1 MPHTALPLEA
11 ADAYCRTLVRH
22 YENFTV
28 ASRLSPRS
36 LRRDLTRVYAFCR
49 YTDDLGDESGDR
61 AVAMRR
67 LRRWRDETRESF
79 DHDERTHPVLVA
91 LTDTVHRFQL
101 DAQPFVDLIDA
112 NIQDQRVDTYED
124 WPALRGYCMLSA
136 APVGRIVLRLFDI
149 NEEAAVPLSD
159 DVCIG
164 LQLANFAQD
173 VSVDKRL
180 GRTYLLQSDIR
191 NRGIELATRSMCER
205 ARALLESGVAL
216 EAMAPPRLRLQLALY
231 RLGGNAILDAV
242 AVAGYRTATHRPK
255 VGREARVRIVA
266 KALGAT
272 RATRVQ
278 RYDRTRTRP
287 EGGGGQASSVQRQDT
302 TRTRLEGGGGR
313 SANLGASDEREN
325 LLARRASG
333 QAEHI
338 VRLPP
343 RAAPHSDAAMPAKS
357 ANVAA
362 APGIDRA

>member
-1 MPHTALPLEA
+1 MPQGALSLEA
-11 ADAYCRTLVRH
+11 ADAYCRGLVRH

-79 DHDERTHPVLVA
+79 EHDERTHPVLLA
-91 LTDTVHRFQL
+91 LTGTVHRYGL
-101 DAQPFVDLIDA
+101 EEQPFIDLIDA
-112 NIQDQRVDTYED
+112 NIQDQRIDTYEN
-124 WPALRGYCMLSA
+124 WPALRQYCMLSA

-149 NEEAAVPLSD
+149 RDEAAVPLSD

-173 VSVDKRL
+173 VSVDKKL
-180 GRTYLLQSDIR
+180 GRTYLLQSDVR
-191 NRGIELATRSMCER
+191 NRGIDLATRSMCER

-216 EAMAPPRLRLQLALY
+216 EAMTPPRLRVQLALY
-231 RLGGNAILDAV
+231 RLGGIAILDAI
-242 AVAGYRTATHRPK
+242 AAAGYRTTTSRPA
-255 VGREARVRIVA
+255 VDRVARVRIVA
-266 KALGAT
+266 AALGAT
-272 RATRVQ
+272 RATSR
-278 RYDRTRTRP
+278 
-287 EGGGGQASSVQRQDT
+287 QRQTT
-302 TRTRLEGGGGR
+302 TRTRHEGGGGR
-313 SANLGASDEREN
+313 SANLGASEEREN
-325 LLARRASG
+325 IFARRASG

-343 RAAPHSDAAMPAKS
+343 RAAPRSAAKVPAGDHN
-357 ANVAA
+357 A
-362 APGIDRA
+362 

>member
-1 MPHTALPLEA
+1 MPQRPLSLEA
-11 ADAYCRTLVRH
+11 ADAYCRGLVRH

-67 LRRWRDETRESF
+67 LRRWRDETSESF

-91 LTDTVHRFQL
+91 LTDTVRRFRL
-101 DAQPFVDLIDA
+101 EPQPFVDLIDA
-112 NIQDQRVDTYED
+112 NLQDQCVDTYED
-124 WPALRGYCMLSA
+124 WPALRAYCTLSA

-149 NEEAAVPLSD
+149 RDPAAVPLSD

-173 VSVDKRL
+173 VSVDRRL

-191 NRGIELATRSMCER
+191 HRGIDLATRSMCER

-216 EAMAPPRLRLQLALY
+216 EAMAPPRLRVQLALY
-231 RLGGNAILDAV
+231 RLGGIAILDAI
-242 AVAGYRTATHRPK
+242 AAAGYRTATHRPT
-255 VGREARVRIVA
+255 VDRLARVRLA
-266 KALGAT
+266 TGALTAT
-272 RATRVQ
+272 TATSVM
-278 RYDRTRTRP
+278 RYSTK
-287 EGGGGQASSVQRQDT
+287 
-302 TRTRLEGGGGR
+302 RTRLEGGGGR
-313 SANLGASDEREN
+313 SANLGASEERDN
-325 LLARRASG
+325 VSARRGSG
-333 QAEHI
+333 HAEHI

-343 RAAPHSDAAMPAKS
+343 RAAPQS
-357 ANVAA
+357 ATA
-362 APGIDRA
+362 APAREQRA

>member
-1 MPHTALPLEA
+1 MPQGTVSLEA
-11 ADAYCRTLVRH
+11 ADAYCRGLVRH

-36 LRRDLTRVYAFCR
+36 MRRDITRVYAFCR

-91 LTDTVHRFQL
+91 LADTVHRFQL
-101 DAQPFVDLIDA
+101 DAQPFVDLVDA
-112 NIQDQRVDTYED
+112 NLQDQRIDTYED

-149 NEEAAVPLSD
+149 RDPAAVPLSD

-173 VSVDKRL
+173 VSIDKRL
-180 GRTYLLQSDIR
+180 GRSYLLQNDIR
-191 NRGIELATRSMCER
+191 SKGIELATRAMCER
-205 ARALLESGVAL
+205 ARTLLESGMAL
-216 EAMAPPRLRLQLALY
+216 EAMAPPRLRVQLALY
-231 RLGGNAILDAV
+231 RLGGNAILDAI
-242 AVAGYRTATHRPK
+242 AAAGYRTATHRPK
-255 VGREARVRIVA
+255 VDRAARVRIVA
-266 KALGAT
+266 SALA
-272 RATRVQ
+272 ATRV
-278 RYDRTRTRP
+278 T
-287 EGGGGQASSVQRQDT
+287 SVQRQGT

-313 SANLGASDEREN
+313 SANLGAREERDN
-325 LLARRASG
+325 MLARRASG

-343 RAAPHSDAAMPAKS
+343 RAAPQSPVTVPAQP
-357 ANVAA
+357 AGDHGA
-362 APGIDRA
+362 

>member
-1 MPHTALPLEA
+1 VTAQTTISLDA
-11 ADAYCRTLVRH
+11 ADAYCRQLVKH

-49 YTDDLGDESGDR
+49 FTDDLGDESGDR
-61 AVAMRR
+61 AIAMRR

-112 NIQDQRVDTYED
+112 NIQDQRVDTYDD
-124 WPALRGYCMLSA
+124 WPALRGYCTHSA

-149 NEEAAVPLSD
+149 RDPAAVTLSD

-191 NRGIELATRSMCER
+191 ERGIDGATRSMCER
-205 ARALLESGVAL
+205 ARTLLVSGVAL
-216 EAMAPPRLRLQLALY
+216 EALAPPRLRVQLALY
-231 RLGGNAILDAV
+231 RLGGEAILDAI
-242 AVAGYRTATHRPK
+242 ATAGYRTA
-255 VGREARVRIVA
+255 
-266 KALGAT
+266 
-272 RATRVQ
+272 
-278 RYDRTRTRP
+278 
-287 EGGGGQASSVQRQDT
+287 
-302 TRTRLEGGGGR
+302 
-313 SANLGASDEREN
+313 
-325 LLARRASG
+325 ARRPSVDRAARMRIIAAALSAG
-333 QAEHI
+333 VRGGEAHAVPVPARPAEH
-338 VRLPP
+338 R
-343 RAAPHSDAAMPAKS
+343 RA
-357 ANVAA
+357 
-362 APGIDRA
+362 

>member
-1 MPHTALPLEA
+1 MPHGTLPLEA
-11 ADAYCRTLVRH
+11 ADAYCRRLVRH

-91 LTDTVHRFQL
+91 LTDTVHRFDL
-101 DAQPFVDLIDA
+101 EAQPFVDLIDA

-124 WPALRGYCMLSA
+124 WRALRGYCMLSA
-136 APVGRIVLRLFDI
+136 APVGRIVLRLFGISDP
-149 NEEAAVPLSD
+149 AAIPLSD

-191 NRGIELATRSMCER
+191 KRGIELATRSMCER
-205 ARALLESGVAL
+205 ARDLLDSGVAL
-216 EAMAPPRLRLQLALY
+216 EAMAPPRLRVQLALY
-231 RLGGNAILDAV
+231 RLGGTAILDAI
-242 AVAGYRTATHRPK
+242 AAAGYRTATHRPK
-255 VGREARVRIVA
+255 VDRGMRVQIVA
-266 KALGAT
+266 KALAAT
-272 RATRVQ
+272 RMTR
-278 RYDRTRTRP
+278 
-287 EGGGGQASSVQRQDT
+287 AQRQDT

-313 SANLGASDEREN
+313 SANLGANEERDN
-325 LLARRASG
+325 LFARRESG

-343 RAAPHSDAAMPAKS
+343 RAAPQSAVTAQPA
-357 ANVAA
+357 
-362 APGIDRA
+362 GDHRA